1 MASYQDCI
9 KAIVDS
15 QKDGGITAEQAEE
28 ILSAIDTIAADKKLN
43 KFDEID
49 VAVKDKVNAI
59 AAKIREAALI
69 EKRNALLNLKV
80 RKIAMNQIRQFGNSA
95 EGFSA
100 YLTGSVKSKPG
111 SKLSVDARIKAL
123 TAEYLGRLIHDL
135 EKEDLMEV
143 FSSGKLD
150 DEIVRE
156 LWAMPGSGKP
166 ITNSIEAHK
175 VAKIINRYQTEL
187 VGRQNR
193 AGAWI
198 NLAPGYVVRQT
209 HDMAKIRAMP
219 KEEWVQFVLER
230 VDPDK
235 TFGDLDPDKYV
246 DFLNGA
252 YDGLATGIHYRAKGA
267 GEQDSSYTL
276 LGFKGPKNL
285 AKKVSAERI
294 LHFKDAD
301 AWLEYNGQFGHGNLR
316 ESVIF
321 GFEHN
326 ARNLGL
332 LQTLGTNPKAMVER
346 LLSDIRKANKGN
358 VSALD
363 SISDIKIMNEFKELD
378 GTTRI
383 PDSITMSKIGRGL
396 RVIQNVSKL
405 GGALISSITDLPTQV
420 AELRYQGVP
429 LVSAW
434 FNAFWNPIR
443 GRSSG
448 EQREIAQLLGVG
460 FDGLLGDAISRFD
473 SNDTMPGVL
482 AKLQQRFFKL
492 NGMNYWNDAH
502 MTGVTLMSSAYLAQQ
517 VDAGQ
522 LSPDALSLL
531 SQYGVT
537 EKDMPLL
544 KAAIKEA
551 GGSRYLMPDELDNL
565 SDEELGQ
572 IFGFIGEFTSKDLLS
587 GTQIFDKNP
596 QVGKKLNGVKLE
608 AASEPDWQKYK
619 WKKFDDEGAWQ
630 KLAKEAEAKGKK
642 VSAGA
647 VVVEPDGR
655 VWIYEPANHFGG
667 YEHTFPKGNTVITQN
682 IHANAARE
690 VFEETGLIV
699 ELVDFVGDFEGDTT
713 VTRYYMA
720 KRKGGAPWSAHWE
733 ADNVKLSSWEDALN
747 MLNKDRDKNILNK
760 AKGVWDAGKE
770 GYNYPI
776 DKISP
781 AISRKIKDARDE
793 FKLRLRTLFSDRSR
807 TAIPHPGAAENAI
820 MNSGTQPGTAL
831 GEAVRLF
838 MQFKSFPISVVRKGI
853 GREIYGHGADSL
865 KDAFMKGQGDI
876 LGLVHLMVAT
886 TLFGYA
892 AMALKDL
899 AKGREPRDPSDPKTI
914 AAAMAQGGGLGIYGD
929 FLFGEFSRYGRSAV
943 ATLAGPTFGQ
953 IDDVAEMYTRMRTG
967 EDAAAQ
973 GLRFVMNN
981 TPFINLFYTRA
992 ALDYLFIYQLQE
1004 MVSPGYL
1011 HRLEARIQRENDQ
1024 RFFLPPSQ
1032 EIPYG
1037 GGDQILEGVR

>member
-15 QKDGGITAEQAEE
+15 QKEGGITAEQAEE

-43 KFDEID
+43 KLQEVDA
-49 VAVKDKVNAI
+49 AVKDKVNAI
-59 AAKIREAALI
+59 AAKIKEAALI

-156 LWAMPGSGKP
+156 LWAMPGNGKP
-166 ITNSIEAHK
+166 ITNSIEAYK
-175 VAKIINRYQTEL
+175 TAKIINKYQGEL

-230 VDPDK
+230 VDPEK
-235 TFGDLDPDKYV
+235 TFGDLDPEKYV

-267 GEQDSSYTL
+267 GEQDASYTL

-316 ESVIF
+316 EAVIF

-358 VSALD
+358 VTAID

-383 PDSITMSKIGRGL
+383 PDNITMSKIGRGL

-405 GGALISSITDLPTQV
+405 GGALVSSITDLPTQV

-522 LSPDALSLL
+522 MSPDALNLL
-531 SQYGVT
+531 SQYGIT

-544 KAAIKEA
+544 KAAIRES
-551 GGSRYLMPDELDNL
+551 GGTKYLMPDELDNL
-565 SDEELGQ
+565 TDEELGQ
-572 IFGFIGEFTSKDLLS
+572 IFGFIEQFTSPELLS
-587 GTQIFDKNP
+587 GT
-596 QVGKKLNGVKLE
+596 L
-608 AASEPDWQKYK
+608 KY
-619 WKKFDDEGAWQ
+619 
-630 KLAKEAEAKGKK
+630 
-642 VSAGA
+642 
-647 VVVEPDGR
+647 
-655 VWIYEPANHFGG
+655 
-667 YEHTFPKGNTVITQN
+667 
-682 IHANAARE
+682 
-690 VFEETGLIV
+690 
-699 ELVDFVGDFEGDTT
+699 
-713 VTRYYMA
+713 
-720 KRKGGAPWSAHWE
+720 
-733 ADNVKLSSWEDALN
+733 
-747 MLNKDRDKNILNK
+747 DKNILNV
-760 AKGVWDAGKE
+760 AKDTWDAGKE

-973 GLRFVMNN
+973 GLRFIMNN

-1024 RFFLPPSQ
+1024 QFFLPPSQ

>member
-15 QKDGGITAEQAEE
+15 QKEGGITAEQAEE

-43 KFDEID
+43 KLQEVDA
-49 VAVKDKVNAI
+49 AVKDKVNAI
-59 AAKIREAALI
+59 AAKIKEAALI
-69 EKRNALLNLKV
+69 EKRNALLNLKM

-156 LWAMPGSGKP
+156 LWAMPGNGKP
-166 ITNSIEAHK
+166 ITNSIEAYK
-175 VAKIINRYQTEL
+175 TAKIINKYQGEL

-230 VDPDK
+230 VDPEK
-235 TFGDLDPDKYV
+235 TFGDLGPEKYV

-267 GEQDSSYTL
+267 GEQDASYTL

-358 VSALD
+358 VTALD

-383 PDSITMSKIGRGL
+383 PDNITMSKIGRGL

-405 GGALISSITDLPTQV
+405 GGALVSSITDLPTQV

-473 SNDTMPGVL
+473 SNDTVPGVL

-522 LSPDALSLL
+522 LSPDALNLL
-531 SQYGVT
+531 SQYGIT

-544 KAAIKEA
+544 KAAIRES
-551 GGSRYLMPDELDNL
+551 GGTKYLMPDELDNL
-565 SDEELGQ
+565 TDEELGQ
-572 IFGFIGEFTSKDLLS
+572 IFGFIEQFTSPELLS
-587 GTQIFDKNP
+587 GT
-596 QVGKKLNGVKLE
+596 L
-608 AASEPDWQKYK
+608 KY
-619 WKKFDDEGAWQ
+619 
-630 KLAKEAEAKGKK
+630 
-642 VSAGA
+642 
-647 VVVEPDGR
+647 
-655 VWIYEPANHFGG
+655 
-667 YEHTFPKGNTVITQN
+667 
-682 IHANAARE
+682 
-690 VFEETGLIV
+690 
-699 ELVDFVGDFEGDTT
+699 
-713 VTRYYMA
+713 
-720 KRKGGAPWSAHWE
+720 
-733 ADNVKLSSWEDALN
+733 
-747 MLNKDRDKNILNK
+747 DKNILNV
-760 AKGVWDAGKE
+760 AKDTWDAGKG

-1024 RFFLPPSQ
+1024 QFFLPPSQ

>member
-1 MASYQDCI
+1 MASYEDCI
-9 KAIVDS
+9 AAIANV
-15 QKDGGITAEQAEE
+15 KDGGSISKQQAEE
-28 ILSAIDTIAADKKLN
+28 ILAAIDTIATSKKIGKL
-43 KFDEID
+43 DAVDD
-49 VAVKDKVNAI
+49 VVKAKVSDI
-59 AAKIREAALI
+59 AGKIKQAALI

-80 RKIAMNQIRQFGNSA
+80 RSIAMKQIKQFGNSA

-100 YLTGSVKSKPG
+100 YLTGSVKSKKG

-123 TAEYLGRLIHDL
+123 TAEYLGRMIHDL
-135 EKEDLMEV
+135 EKDDLMDV

-150 DEIVRE
+150 NEIVKE
-156 LWAMPGSGKP
+156 LWAMPGNGKP
-166 ITNSIEAHK
+166 VTDSIQAHR
-175 VAKIINRYQTEL
+175 VANIVNKYQTEL

-209 HDMAKIRAMP
+209 HDMAKIRKMP
-219 KEEWVQFVLER
+219 KEDWVKFVVDK
-230 VDPDK
+230 VDPEK
-235 TFGDLDPDKYV
+235 TFGDLDPSKYA
-246 DFLNGA
+246 DFLEGA

-267 GEQDSSYTL
+267 GEQDASYTL

-285 AKKVSAERI
+285 AKKVSAERV

-301 AWLEYNGQFGHGNLR
+301 AWIEYNNAFGHGNLR
-316 ESVIF
+316 EAVIF
-321 GFEHN
+321 GIEN
-326 ARNLGL
+326 NTRNLGL

-358 VSALD
+358 IKALD

-383 PDSITMSKIGRGL
+383 PDNISMAKIGRAI
-396 RVIQNVSKL
+396 RVLQNVSKL

-429 LVSAW
+429 LASAW

-443 GRSSG
+443 GRSTG

-460 FDGLLGDAISRFD
+460 FDGLIGDALSRFD

-482 AKLQQRFFKL
+482 AKMQQRFFKL

-502 MTGVTLMSSAYLAQQ
+502 MTGVTLMSSNYLATQ
-517 VDAGQ
+517 VESGK
-522 LSPDALSLL
+522 LTPKTLNLL
-531 SQYGVT
+531 SQYNIT
-537 EKDMPLL
+537 ESDTPLM
-544 KAAIKEA
+544 KAAIREA
-551 GGSRYLMPDELDNL
+551 GGTKYLMPDELDNL

-572 IFGFIGEFTSKDLLS
+572 IFGFISEFTSKDLLS
-587 GTQIFDKNP
+587 GTLKFDKNP
-596 QVGKKLNGVKLE
+596 QMGKKLNGVKLE
-608 AASEPDWQKYK
+608 AATPPDWTKIK
-619 WKKFDDEGAWQ
+619 DKKFDGESTMSELQMTADS
-630 KLAKEAEAKGKK
+630 LGKK

-667 YEHTFPKGNTVITQN
+667 YEHTFPKGQLDKGQSL
-682 IHANAARE
+682 HANAMRE
-690 VFEETGLIV
+690 VFEETGLLV
-699 ELVDFVGDFEGDTT
+699 DLVDFVGDFEGDTT
-713 VTRYYMA
+713 VTRYYVA

-733 ADNVKLSSWEDALN
+733 ADNVKLVPWEEAYDL
-747 MLNKDRDKNILNK
+747 LNKDRDKTVHTM
-760 AKGVWDAGKE
+760 AKMTWHTGKDR
-770 GYNYPI
+770 YNYPI
-776 DKISP
+776 DKITP
-781 AISRKIKDARDE
+781 AMSRKIRDARDD
-793 FKLRLRTLFSDRSR
+793 FKLRLRTLFSDRSK

-820 MNSGTQPGTAL
+820 MNAGTQPGTML
-831 GEAVRLF
+831 GEALRLF
-838 MQFKSFPISVVRKGI
+838 MQFKSFPISVLRKGI
-853 GREIYGHGADSL
+853 GREIYGHGADSM
-865 KDAFMKGQGDI
+865 KDALMKGQGDI

-892 AMALKDL
+892 AMALKDI
-899 AKGREPRDPSDPKTI
+899 AKGREPRDPSDPKVI

-953 IDDVAEMYTRMRTG
+953 IDDIAEIYTRVRTG

-973 GLRFVMNN
+973 TLRTVMNN
-981 TPFINLFYTRA
+981 TPYINLFYTRA

-1011 HRLEARIQRENDQ
+1011 HRLEARIKRENDQ
-1024 RFFLPPSQ
+1024 QFFLPPSQ

-1037 GGDQILEGVR
+1037 GGDQFMEGVR

>member
-15 QKDGGITAEQAEE
+15 QKEGGITAEQAEE

-43 KFDEID
+43 KLQEVDA
-49 VAVKDKVNAI
+49 AVKDKVNAI
-59 AAKIREAALI
+59 AAKIKEAALI

-156 LWAMPGSGKP
+156 LWAMPGNGKP
-166 ITNSIEAHK
+166 ITNSIEAYK
-175 VAKIINRYQTEL
+175 TAKIINKYQGEL

-230 VDPDK
+230 VDPEK
-235 TFGDLDPDKYV
+235 TFGDLGPEKYV

-267 GEQDSSYTL
+267 GEQDASYTL

-358 VSALD
+358 VTALD

-383 PDSITMSKIGRGL
+383 PDNITMSKIGRGL

-502 MTGVTLMSSAYLAQQ
+502 TTGVTLMSSAYLAQQ

-522 LSPDALSLL
+522 LSPDALNLL
-531 SQYGVT
+531 SQYGIT

-544 KAAIKEA
+544 KAAIRES
-551 GGSRYLMPDELDNL
+551 GGTKYLMPDELDNL
-565 SDEELGQ
+565 TDEELGQ
-572 IFGFIGEFTSKDLLS
+572 IFGFIEQFTSPELLS
-587 GTQIFDKNP
+587 GT
-596 QVGKKLNGVKLE
+596 L
-608 AASEPDWQKYK
+608 KY
-619 WKKFDDEGAWQ
+619 
-630 KLAKEAEAKGKK
+630 
-642 VSAGA
+642 
-647 VVVEPDGR
+647 
-655 VWIYEPANHFGG
+655 
-667 YEHTFPKGNTVITQN
+667 
-682 IHANAARE
+682 
-690 VFEETGLIV
+690 
-699 ELVDFVGDFEGDTT
+699 
-713 VTRYYMA
+713 
-720 KRKGGAPWSAHWE
+720 
-733 ADNVKLSSWEDALN
+733 
-747 MLNKDRDKNILNK
+747 DKNILNV
-760 AKGVWDAGKE
+760 AKDTWDAGKG

-781 AISRKIKDARDE
+781 AISRKIRDARDD

-973 GLRFVMNN
+973 GLRFIMNN

-1024 RFFLPPSQ
+1024 QFFLPPSQ

>member
-15 QKDGGITAEQAEE
+15 QKEGGITAEQAEE

-43 KFDEID
+43 KLQEVD
-49 VAVKDKVNAI
+49 VTVKDKVNTI
-59 AAKIREAALI
+59 AAKIKEAALI

-156 LWAMPGSGKP
+156 LWAMPGNGKP
-166 ITNSIEAHK
+166 ITNSIEAYK
-175 VAKIINRYQTEL
+175 TAKIINKYQGEL

-230 VDPDK
+230 VDPEK
-235 TFGDLDPDKYV
+235 TFGDLDPEKYV

-267 GEQDSSYTL
+267 GEQDASYTL

-285 AKKVSAERI
+285 AKKVSAERV

-522 LSPDALSLL
+522 LSPEALNLL

-537 EKDMPLL
+537 EKDTPLL

-572 IFGFIGEFTSKDLLS
+572 IFGFI
-587 GTQIFDKNP
+587 DKH
-596 QVGKKLNGVKLE
+596 
-608 AASEPDWQKYK
+608 S
-619 WKKFDDEGAWQ
+619 F
-630 KLAKEAEAKGKK
+630 
-642 VSAGA
+642 
-647 VVVEPDGR
+647 
-655 VWIYEPANHFGG
+655 
-667 YEHTFPKGNTVITQN
+667 
-682 IHANAARE
+682 
-690 VFEETGLIV
+690 
-699 ELVDFVGDFEGDTT
+699 
-713 VTRYYMA
+713 
-720 KRKGGAPWSAHWE
+720 
-733 ADNVKLSSWEDALN
+733 
-747 MLNKDRDKNILNK
+747 NK
-760 AKGVWDAGKE
+760 DAGKE